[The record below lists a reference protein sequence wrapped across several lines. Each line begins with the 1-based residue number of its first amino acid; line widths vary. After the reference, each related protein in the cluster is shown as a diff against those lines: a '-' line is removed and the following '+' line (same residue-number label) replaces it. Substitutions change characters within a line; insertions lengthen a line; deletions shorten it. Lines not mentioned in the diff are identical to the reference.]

1 MKILIVT
8 DAWHPQ
14 VNGVVRTLDNVIRV
28 LSEQGYGI
36 EVISPDQFYS
46 FPMPSYS
53 EIRLAVALSSTL
65 RERITNAD
73 PQAIH
78 IATEG
83 PLGLAAA
90 KACVKLG
97 RDFTTSYHTRFPEYL
112 NARIPVPVD
121 WTYAWL
127 RRFHNKGKGCLVAT
141 QSVRDDLAARG
152 FKNLMHWTRG
162 VDRTQFN
169 PDRRNENFLSGHPRP
184 FFVNV
189 GRLAVEKNVD
199 AFLDLDLP
207 GTKIVV
213 GDGPDRARLR
223 KSAPEAVFLGEKHGA
238 ELAEAYASSD
248 VFVFPSLTDTF
259 GNVITEAMACGTP
272 VAAFPV
278 AGPKDILFN
287 VDAEQRAGIIDSDLR
302 RACIA
307 ALEIPRDRVEMASR
321 EYTWEKCAD
330 QFLDAIMLQE
340 GVDLVDTNEIDG
352 ETGPLA
358 QTG

>member
-1 MKILIVT
+1 MMILIVT

-28 LSEQGYGI
+28 LRDQGYRI
-36 EVISPDQFYS
+36 EVVSPDQFFS

-53 EIRLAVALSSTL
+53 EIRLAVALTSTL
-65 RERITNAD
+65 RERIVRSGAD
-73 PQAIH
+73 AIH

-90 KACVKLG
+90 KACRKLG

-162 VDRTQFN
+162 VDRAQFN
-169 PDRRNENFLSGHPRP
+169 PDRRRVDFLRDHPRP

-199 AFLDLDLP
+199 AFLELDLP
-207 GTKIVV
+207 GTRIVV
-213 GDGPDRARLR
+213 GDGPDRLHLQKAH
-223 KSAPEAVFLGEKHGA
+223 PEAVFLGEKHGT

-259 GNVITEAMACGTP
+259 GNVVTEAMACGTP

-287 VDAEQRAGIIDSDLR
+287 RDPDKRAGIIDSDLK
-302 RACIA
+302 RACME
-307 ALEIPRDRVEMASR
+307 ALEIPRERVELASR
-321 EYTWEKCAD
+321 EYTWEKCAG
-330 QFLDAIMLQE
+330 QFLDAILLQG
-340 GVDLVDTNEIDG
+340 GVDLMKADTADG
-352 ETGPLA
+352 AHHSLA
-358 QTG
+358 ASG